1 MPTLVLDNRFP
12 FDFLFQQSPNYH
24 FLRRFICFCFPF
36 LRSYHNHKLDFHS
49 SPCVFLG
56 YSSSRLGY
64 RCLDITS
71 QRIYISRYARF
82 REHVFFL

>member
-1 MPTLVLDNRFP
+1 MPTLVIDNRSH
-12 FDFLFQQSPNYH
+12 FDFLFQRSLNYH
-24 FLRRFICFCFPF
+24 FLRRFMCLCFQF
-36 LRSYHNHKLDFHS
+36 LRPYHNHKLDFHS

-56 YSSSRLGY
+56 YSSSHLGY

-71 QRIYISRYARF
+71 QCIYISRVRF